1 MKKFL
6 KVIYNIFRGITRLVF
21 YLTIGMACRVIRAVS
36 GERDKDG
43 RITPRKARRIRA
55 LTRFKVFVLNLF
67 PVSVNRFLGINNYRD
82 YLNEHIGNGV
92 QLCIKRAD

>member
-6 KVIYNIFRGITRLVF
+6 KVIYNIFRGITRTVF
-21 YLTIGMACRVIRAVS
+21 YLTIGMACRVIKAVS
-36 GERDKDG
+36 GERGKEG
-43 RITPRKARRIRA
+43 RITVRKARRIRA
-55 LTRFKVFVLNLF
+55 LTKFKMFILNVFPISL
-67 PVSVNRFLGINNYRD
+67 NRFLGLDNYRD